1 MTDISQ
7 TEFLELK
14 KRIDELADK
23 FDDMNDDITEIK
35 VMLSRQEGYD
45 LPQKVRDMED
55 RIRSVERWQLI
66 FTGGLVVSQ
75 FLLIVFGRYLFD
87 KLP

>member
-7 TEFLELK
+7 NEFIELK
-14 KRIDELADK
+14 KRIDELAEK

-35 VMLSRQEGYD
+35 VMLSRQEGYE
-45 LPQKVRDMED
+45 LPVKVRDIENRM
-55 RIRSVERWQLI
+55 RSVERWQLI

-75 FLLIVFGRYLFD
+75 FLLMLFGKYLFD

>member
-23 FDDMNDDITEIK
+23 FDGMNDDITEIK

-45 LPQKVRDMED
+45 LPQKVRDMEN

-75 FLLIVFGRYLFD
+75 FLLIVFGKYLFD

>member
-23 FDDMNDDITEIK
+23 FDGMNDDITEIK

-45 LPQKVRDMED
+45 LPQTVRDLENRM
-55 RIRSVERWQLI
+55 RSVERWQLI

-75 FLLIVFGRYLFD
+75 FLILFFGKYLFD

>member
-1 MTDISQ
+1 MADISQ

-23 FDDMNDDITEIK
+23 FDGMNDDITEIK

-45 LPQKVRDMED
+45 LPQKVRDLENRM
-55 RIRSVERWQLI
+55 RSVERWQLI

-75 FLLIVFGRYLFD
+75 FLILFFGKYLFD
-87 KLP
+87 KLQ

>member
-1 MTDISQ
+1 MIDISQ
-7 TEFLELK
+7 NEFIELK

-23 FDDMNDDITEIK
+23 FDGMNDDITEIK
-35 VMLSRQEGYD
+35 VMLSKQEGYE
-45 LPQKVRDMED
+45 LPIKVRDIESRM
-55 RIRSVERWQLI
+55 RSVERWQLI

-75 FLLIVFGRYLFD
+75 FLLVLFGKYLFD

>member
-23 FDDMNDDITEIK
+23 FDGMNDDITEIK

-45 LPQKVRDMED
+45 LPQKVRDLENRM
-55 RIRSVERWQLI
+55 RSVERWQLI

-75 FLLIVFGRYLFD
+75 FLILFFGKYLFD

>member
-45 LPQKVRDMED
+45 LPQKVRDMEN
-55 RIRSVERWQLI
+55 RMRSVERWQLI

-75 FLLIVFGRYLFD
+75 FLLVLFGKYLFD

>member
-7 TEFLELK
+7 NEFIELK

-23 FDDMNDDITEIK
+23 FDGMNDDITEIK
-35 VMLSRQEGYD
+35 VMLSKQEGYE
-45 LPQKVRDMED
+45 LPIKVRDIESRM
-55 RIRSVERWQLI
+55 RSVERWQLI

-75 FLLIVFGRYLFD
+75 FLLVLFGKYLFD

>member
-23 FDDMNDDITEIK
+23 FDGMNDDITEIK

-45 LPQKVRDMED
+45 LPQKVRDMEN
-55 RIRSVERWQLI
+55 RMRSVERWQLI

-75 FLLIVFGRYLFD
+75 FLLVLFGKYLFD

>member
-45 LPQKVRDMED
+45 LPQKVRDIENRM
-55 RIRSVERWQLI
+55 RSVERWQLI

-75 FLLIVFGRYLFD
+75 FLLILFGKYLFD
-87 KLP
+87 KIP

>member
-45 LPQKVRDMED
+45 LPQKVRDMEN

-75 FLLIVFGRYLFD
+75 FLLIVFGKYLFD